1 MRKTLALTTALL
13 GASALFALVRE
24 VPAAWPIAD
33 DEKAVE
39 KSVPAP
45 KISVEPAA
53 FDFGKALPG
62 KTLEKQFS
70 IRNFGDADLVI
81 EGISTTCGCT
91 AGLMDD
97 AHKVLKPGASGQL
110 RVRLET
116 REYSGKLVR
125 SVLVRSNDPE
135 TKLLEVKVEVM
146 VQSRGESSRPSN

>member
-1 MRKTLALTTALL
+1 M
-13 GASALFALVRE
+13 
-24 VPAAWPIAD
+24 
-33 DEKAVE
+33 
-39 KSVPAP
+39 
-45 KISVEPAA
+45 EPAS

-81 EGISTTCGCT
+81 EGITTTCGCT

-97 AHKVLKPGASGQL
+97 AHKVLKPGATGQL

-135 TKLLEVKVEVM
+135 TKLLEVKVEATV
-146 VQSRGESSRPSN
+146 SRGGSSRSRGR

>member
-1 MRKTLALTTALL
+1 MRKTIALTTALL
-13 GASALFALVRE
+13 GAFALFVLGRTT
-24 VPAAWPIAD
+24 PAAGPIAPA
-33 DEKAVE
+33 EKTAE
-39 KSVPAP
+39 KTAAAP
-45 KISVEPAA
+45 KISVEPAT

-81 EGISTTCGCT
+81 EGITTTCGCT

-97 AHKVLKPGASGQL
+97 AHKLLKPGASGQL

-135 TKLLEVKVEVM
+135 TKLLEVKVEVL
-146 VQSRGESSRPSN
+146 VQAAK

>member
-1 MRKTLALTTALL
+1 MRKYFAGSVVLLLALALL
-13 GASALFALVRE
+13 AVGREALAT
-24 VPAAWPIAD
+24 WPIAA
-33 DEKAVE
+33 DEKEADKPVA
-39 KSVPAP
+39 AP

-81 EGISTTCGCT
+81 EGITTTCGCT
-91 AGLMDD
+91 AGLMDE
-97 AHKVLKPGASGQL
+97 AHKLLKPGASGQL

-146 VQSRGESSRPSN
+146 VQSRGGSSRPSN